1 MNVYEAVIK
10 RRTIRR
16 FKQKPVSFEVL
27 KKIVNAGRLAPSG
40 ANLQPVECVVADIPD
55 LVVKVFETLA
65 WAGYISP
72 AGNPPEGQR
81 PVAYIIVLTN
91 KNKYEGD
98 CVRDVAAAIENMILV
113 ALEEGIGSCW
123 LGSINTNKLRN
134 ILKLPEHINIDS
146 VVALGYSDESPQVE
160 EMKDSVEYWKDEN
173 GVLHVPKRSLGDV
186 LFYNEY
192 RIK

>member
-1 MNVYEAVIK
+1 MRTSNVYEAVIK

-16 FKQKPVSFEVL
+16 FKQ
-27 KKIVNAGRLAPSG
+27 
-40 ANLQPVECVVADIPD
+40 QPVEFVVVDIPE

-72 AGNPPEGQR
+72 AGNPPKGQR
-81 PVAYIIVLTN
+81 PVVYIIVLTN
-91 KNKYEGD
+91 KNKNEGD

-123 LGSINTNKLRN
+123 LGSIDRVKLKS

-160 EMKDSVEYWKDEN
+160 EMKDSVKYWKDEN
-173 GVLHVPKRSLGDV
+173 GVLRVPKRSLGDV

-192 RIK
+192 LIK

>member
-16 FKQKPVSFEVL
+16 FKQQPVSFEVL
-27 KKIVNAGRLAPSG
+27 KKIVNAGRLAPSS
-40 ANLQPVECVVADIPD
+40 ANLQPVEFVVVDIPE
-55 LVVKVFETLA
+55 LVVKVFETLM
-65 WAGYISP
+65 WAAYISP
-72 AGNPPEGQR
+72 AGKPPKGQR

-91 KNKYEGD
+91 KKKNVGGCEM
-98 CVRDVAAAIENMILV
+98 DVAAAIENMLLV
-113 ALEEGIGSCW
+113 ALGEGIGSCW
-123 LGSINTNKLRN
+123 LGSIDRIKLKD
-134 ILKLPEHINIDS
+134 ILKLPEHIKIDS

>member
-16 FKQKPVSFEVL
+16 FKQKPVSFEIL
-27 KKIVNAGRLAPSG
+27 EKIVNSGRLAPSG

-91 KNKYEGD
+91 KNKNEGD

-123 LGSINTNKLRN
+123 LGSIDMVKLKS
-134 ILKLPEHINIDS
+134 ILKLPEFVKIDS

-160 EMKDSVEYWKDEN
+160 DLKDSVEYWKDES
-173 GVLHVPKRSLGDV
+173 GVLHVPKRSLRDV

-192 RIK
+192 PIK

>member
-16 FKQKPVSFEVL
+16 FKQEPISFEVL
-27 KKIVNAGRLAPSG
+27 EKIVNAGRLAPSG

-91 KNKYEGD
+91 NNKNEGD

-123 LGSINTNKLRN
+123 LGSIDRVKLKS

-192 RIK
+192 PIT

>member
-16 FKQKPVSFEVL
+16 FKQEPISFEVL
-27 KKIVNAGRLAPSG
+27 EKIVNAGRLAPSG

-91 KNKYEGD
+91 KNKNEGD

-123 LGSINTNKLRN
+123 LGSIDRVKLGS
-134 ILKLPEHINIDS
+134 ILKLPEFVKIDS

>member
-16 FKQKPVSFEVL
+16 FKQQPVSFRILE
-27 KKIVNAGRLAPSG
+27 KIVNSGRLAPSG
-40 ANLQPVECVVADIPD
+40 SNLQPVEFMVVDIPE

-186 LFYNEY
+186 FFYNEY
-192 RIK
+192 PLK

>member
-16 FKQKPVSFEVL
+16 FKQQPVSFEIL
-27 KKIVNAGRLAPSG
+27 EKIVNSGRLAPSG
-40 ANLQPVECVVADIPD
+40 ANLQPVEFVVVDIPE

-91 KNKYEGD
+91 KNKNEGD

-123 LGSINTNKLRN
+123 LGSIDRVKLKS

-173 GVLHVPKRSLGDV
+173 GVLHVPKRSLEDV

-192 RIK
+192 PIT

>member
-16 FKQKPVSFEVL
+16 FKQDPISFEIL
-27 KKIVNAGRLAPSG
+27 EKIVNAGRLAPSG

-91 KNKYEGD
+91 NNKNEGD

-123 LGSINTNKLRN
+123 LGSIDRVKLKS

-160 EMKDSVEYWKDEN
+160 EMKDSVEYWKDEI

-192 RIK
+192 PIK

>member
-16 FKQKPVSFEVL
+16 FKQQPVSFRILE
-27 KKIVNAGRLAPSG
+27 KIVNSGRLAPSG
-40 ANLQPVECVVADIPD
+40 SNLQPVEFMVVDIPE
-55 LVVKVFETLA
+55 LVVKVFETLM
-65 WAGYISP
+65 WAAYISP
-72 AGNPPEGQR
+72 AGNPPKEQR

-91 KNKYEGD
+91 KKKNAGGCEM
-98 CVRDVAAAIENMILV
+98 DVAAAIENMLLV
-113 ALEEGIGSCW
+113 ALGEGIGSCW
-123 LGSINTNKLRN
+123 LGSIDRIKLKD
-134 ILKLPEHINIDS
+134 ILKLPEHIKIDS